1 MPISIG
7 GQTYTDEQVRD
18 FYANGGNERQ
28 FLEQA
33 GISDPWAARDLTLQA
48 RQTAGYT
55 PSMQD
60 NFKQY
65 QQANPNGAFANNYG
79 GWQNDM
85 KNGSPTAYNAMQAG
99 TYTGAPTAATDFA
112 PGGIHYGKTF
122 GYGQSGTGQLG
133 IGDGWGGDASGGGG
147 QNLGMG
153 GAGGGGSGASGGSSS
168 SSMQSSTQ
176 GGGQN
181 PYLYGMGQNI
191 INQMTE
197 NYTRNQLP
205 ASRSGA
211 MAAGGFGGS
220 RQGVVEANGL
230 NDLNRGIGQ
239 NLTNLYGQDWTNAQN
254 RGLQQQSI
262 NNSYDLGLR
271 SNDLGYANLDSN
283 NQQFGANYGL
293 NVMNAQNNWAQQGVQ
308 AANGIQNTPI
318 DYSRYFQGQ
327 TSQMAG
333 QGGTTT
339 NAQTNQANPW
349 IGALGGAQLANSWFN
364 GRG

>member
-1 MPISIG
+1 MAVDANNPWSGDIQLEG
-7 GQTYTDEQVRD
+7 GVLTQSAIKDFFASNPSSQQVLQRASQLGMTQD
-18 FYANGGNERQ
+18 QLRQAVNSAGLLFDNGNMASPSMNGAGGRQGLYNQYANDLWTGEQGYGLDSYGMAGGNARIV
-28 FLEQA
+28 A
-33 GISDPWAARDLTLQA
+33 GTGHNL
-48 RQTAGYT
+48 
-55 PSMQD
+55 
-60 NFKQY
+60 
-65 QQANPNGAFANNYG
+65 ANMGNGAEQ
-79 GWQNDM
+79 WQE
-85 KNGSPTAYNAMQAG
+85 Y
-99 TYTGAPTAATDFA
+99 
-112 PGGIHYGKTF
+112 
-122 GYGQSGTGQLG
+122 GTGQNSAG
-133 IGDGWGGDASGGGG
+133 PGNGGFGSSGGSGGG
-147 QNLGMG
+147 NLGMG
-153 GAGGGGSGASGGSSS
+153 ASGSQG
-168 SSMQSSTQ
+168 QSQ

-181 PYLYGMGQNI
+181 PYLAGMGQNI

-254 RGLQQQSI
+254 RNLQQQSI

-333 QGGTTT
+333 QGGSTT

-349 IGALGGAQLANSWFN
+349 LGALGGAQLANSWFN
-364 GRG
+364 GQR

>member
-7 GQTYTDEQVRD
+7 GQTYTDQQVKD
-18 FYANGGNERQ
+18 FYAGGGNERQ

-33 GISDPWAARDLTLQA
+33 GVSDPWAARDLTLQA

-55 PSMQD
+55 PTMQD

-65 QQANPNGAFANNYG
+65 QQANPGGAFANNYG
-79 GWQNDM
+79 GWLNDM
-85 KNGSPTAYNAMQAG
+85 KNGNPGAFGAMQAG
-99 TYTGAPTAATDFA
+99 TYTGSPTAATDFA
-112 PGGIHYGKTF
+112 PGGIHSGKTF
-122 GYGQSGTGQLG
+122 SYGQSGKGMLG
-133 IGDGWGGDASGGGG
+133 IGDGWGGDTASATNGGS

-153 GAGGGGSGASGGSSS
+153 GNSGANYGGS
-168 SSMQSSTQ
+168 Q
-176 GGGQN
+176 GGGAAGGTN
-181 PYLYGMGQNI
+181 PYLQGMGQSI
-191 INQMTE
+191 IDQMTE

-230 NDLNRGIGQ
+230 QDLNRGIGQ

-271 SNDLGYANLDSN
+271 SNDLGFANLDSN
-283 NQQFGANYGL
+283 NNQFGQTFGL
-293 NVMNAQNNWAQQGVQ
+293 NVLNAQNNWANQGVQ
-308 AANGIQNTPI
+308 NANSMQNAPI
-318 DYSRYFQGQ
+318 DYARYFNGQ

-333 QGGTTT
+333 QGGT
-339 NAQTNQANPW
+339 QTNTQTNPGNPY
-349 IGALGGAQLANSWFN
+349 IGALGGAQLFNSWLN
-364 GRG
+364 PTRG